1 MDEDVPRGAEE
12 QDPEED
18 PHSKTFVRLNDL
30 SGDGGRSGSG
40 DKEKDPGCGDS
51 DGEALPYPALAPT
64 VFFYLSQ
71 HSRPRS
77 WCLKMVCNPYPFPK
91 QAAGPTEV
99 RAGAAKGHPLP
110 RYTVPPR

>member
-18 PHSKTFVRLNDL
+18 PQSKTFVRLNDL
-30 SGDGGRSGSG
+30 SGDGGRSGSE
-40 DKEKDPGCGDS
+40 DKEKDPGSGDS

-77 WCLKMVCNPYPFPK
+77 WCLKVVCNPYPFPK
-91 QAAGPTEV
+91 QSSRPDRGAGLV
-99 RAGAAKGHPLP
+99 LP
-110 RYTVPPR
+110 RGTFSRDIWYR